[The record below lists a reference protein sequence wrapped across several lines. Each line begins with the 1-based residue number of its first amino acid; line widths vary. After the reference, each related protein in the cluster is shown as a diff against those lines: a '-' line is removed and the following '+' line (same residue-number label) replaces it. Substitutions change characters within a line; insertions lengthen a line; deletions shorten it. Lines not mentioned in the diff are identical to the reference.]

1 MTVIFVNYDD
11 IKKQILN
18 AIESFRKKDKESAIW
33 FYASDYSDNLAI
45 DDLTLFT
52 QEFIPFFES
61 LENVKMEIRTKSIN
75 IKNILK
81 FDNIKNTEIAFSLNP
96 SEVIKEYELLTSSLD
111 MRISAIHKLLKKNI
125 NV

>member
-1 MTVIFVNYDD
+1 
-11 IKKQILN
+11 
-18 AIESFRKKDKESAIW
+18 
-33 FYASDYSDNLAI
+33 
-45 DDLTLFT
+45 
-52 QEFIPFFES
+52 
-61 LENVKMEIRTKSIN
+61 MEIRTKSIN